1 VVTAKRPPP
10 SSKMLRIRR
19 FDMSYL
25 PSLSAMTGITKRI
38 LVPRMTGIKMFFD
51 PEARLLM
58 IYGSNKITRWIGLL
72 FVGAMA
78 PD

>member
-1 VVTAKRPPP
+1 
-10 SSKMLRIRR
+10 
-19 FDMSYL
+19 
-25 PSLSAMTGITKRI
+25 MTGITKRI